1 MSTPLT
7 LVPQADEMPQN
18 MAAGEGWIVQT
29 DPDLS
34 EGDLAA
40 VDKVLRGSH
49 LGAGEVVLRL
59 EAAFAAYA
67 GRTYAIAVS
76 SGTMGLYL
84 TLLGLK
90 VGPRDEVILPAHGWC
105 ETGHAVALTGATPV
119 FADID
124 YWAGTLAPD
133 KAAAKITPATRAIV
147 GANANGHPAAWPELR
162 ALATEHGLHLIEDST
177 EAIGSRHKAG
187 PVGSFGDAAIFDFS
201 QPGVISCG
209 EGGMVVTDN
218 IDLAMALRR
227 RRSRRADERHSLSL
241 TSAPPF
247 QAGMSDVIAALAL
260 SQLRRIDLLL
270 ERRRSVQLLYDHFIQ
285 SFEGIKPPYIAPDVE
300 EVHWFLYVVHLGTRF
315 TRSARDQI
323 IEDMRTEEI
332 DVAAYCAPLH
342 LQDFYRQL
350 GWKKKDLF
358 VTEKVADRA
367 LALPFHA
374 HLTEDQ
380 IAFIVGRAKESSI
393 NIGAGTPIY

>member
-1 MSTPLT
+1 MTGT
-7 LVPQADEMPQN
+7 LNLVAQTLDTA
-18 MAAGEGWIVQT
+18 EGWILQT

-40 VDKVLRGSH
+40 VDAVLRGSH
-49 LGAGEVVLRL
+49 LGAGEQVARL
-59 EAAFAAYA
+59 EAAFATYA

-84 TLLGLK
+84 VLRGLDI
-90 VGPRDEVILPAHGWC
+90 GAGDEVILPAHGFR

-133 KAAAKITPATRAIV
+133 KAAVKITPATKAIV
-147 GANANGHPAAWPELR
+147 AANTNGHPAAWPELR

-187 PVGSFGDAAIFDFS
+187 PVGSFGDAAIFDFG
-201 QPGVISCG
+201 QPGVIACG
-209 EGGMVVTDN
+209 EGGMVVTDD

-227 RRSRRADERHSLSL
+227 RRSRRPDERHSLSL

-247 QAGMSDVIAALAL
+247 EAGMSDVTAALAL

-270 ERRRSVQLLYDHFIQ
+270 ERRRGIQLLYDHFIQ
-285 SFEGIKPPYIAPDVE
+285 SFEGIKPPYVAPDVE
-300 EVHWFLYVVHLGTRF
+300 DVHWFLYVVHLGTRF

-332 DVAAYCAPLH
+332 DVAAYSAPLH

-380 IAFIVGRAKESSI
+380 IAFIVARAKESSI